1 MVTLGR
7 KNWTFYVLLKN
18 QRAYQWMLSKTHC
31 PPLAWAVAAAGLG
44 AVRRQRLNRQELDQA
59 LQAPLFPAPA
69 SDWSAPPLP
78 EPTDVMAS
86 VILPAYNCAPYLRPC
101 LDSVFAQQVDFKVQ
115 IIAVDDGST
124 DETPRILSVY
134 RRENYEFFTLTD
146 DGSAARARNAGLLR
160 ATGKYI
166 LFVDADDVLLPGALQ
181 ALVDAAEAHHADV
194 VQGGW
199 RYLDLQGQPGLTQA
213 YPAMEYRD
221 RRRLSALDLPGT
233 PWAKLYRR
241 SLFQQIRF
249 PANYTCF
256 EDAIIHFLVFPS
268 AQRILSIPQVVYGW
282 RRTPGGI
289 TATSQGDARA
299 AQAYWIAQDMT
310 VRYDQLSLPR
320 DALFAC
326 NLILQLCNFCY
337 VCVASWPEDQKR
349 ALFAHCVRLYRQNRP
364 SIGPP
369 ALCRHAGPP
378 GAGNGGLRALAG
390 AGKAVSTDRL
400 VQKGENGSFA

>member
-1 MVTLGR
+1 M
-7 KNWTFYVLLKN
+7 LKN

-31 PPLAWAVAAAGLG
+31 PPLAWAVAAAAKAAGCTAAAVLG
-44 AVRRQRLNRQELDQA
+44 AIRRRPLSPQQLEQA
-59 LQAPLFPAPA
+59 LQAPLSPAPA
-69 SDWSAPPLP
+69 SDWSAPALP
-78 EPTDVMAS
+78 EPTGVMVS
-86 VILPAYNCAPYLRPC
+86 VILPVYNCAPYLRCC
-101 LDSVFAQQVDFKVQ
+101 LDSVFAQQVRCKVQ

-124 DETPRILSVY
+124 DETPRILSSY

-146 DGSAARARNAGLLR
+146 GGSAARARNAGLLR
-160 ATGKYI
+160 ATGKYV

-181 ALVDAAEAHHADV
+181 ALVDAAEARHADV

-199 RYLDLQGQPGLTQA
+199 QYLGAQGQPGLTQA
-213 YPAMEYRD
+213 YPAMEYWD
-221 RRRLSALDLPGT
+221 KRRLSALDLPGT

-268 AQRILSIPQVVYGW
+268 AQRVLSIPQVVYAW
-282 RRTPGGI
+282 RRNPGGI

-299 AQAYWIAQDMT
+299 AQAYWIARDMT
-310 VRYDQLSLPR
+310 ARYDQLSLPR

-364 SIGPP
+364 VPCHLP
-369 ALCRHAGPP
+369 FAAALGR
-378 GAGNGGLRALAG
+378 RALETADYG
-390 AGKAVSTDRL
+390 LWQVQGKLYQLIA
-400 VQKGENGSFA
+400 